1 VTAFGKAL
9 REARNLQGKSLR
21 EVASKLGISAPYL
34 SDVERGNRAPLK
46 PGRIKKAAVVL
57 NADLSQLLALA
68 DLARC
73 PGCVE
78 KAGRIA
84 ELEARLELLQN
95 DRDAREGEAL
105 RAIEIR
111 ET

>member
-9 REARNLQGKSLR
+9 REARKLQGKSLR
-21 EVASKLGISAPYL
+21 AVAAKLGISAPYL

-46 PGRIKKAAVVL
+46 PERIKKVAAVL
-57 NADLSQLLALA
+57 NTDVSQLQALA

-84 ELEARLELLQN
+84 ELEAQLELLQN

-105 RAIEIR
+105 KAIEVKKV
-111 ET
+111 